1 MAAGVTMR
9 QMLEAG
15 VHFGHQTRR
24 WNPHMRRF
32 IFTERNG
39 IHILDLAQTVQR
51 LDAALEKVREVVSA
65 GDQVLFVGTKKQA
78 RGILEQ
84 EALRCGQPFV
94 NTRWLGGT
102 LTNFIT
108 ITKRIEH
115 FKQVEER
122 VLRGDE
128 AMEAEG
134 LTKRERLVIM
144 KEFERL
150 SRSFAGLRNMNRL
163 PGAIF
168 IVDPTMENNAV
179 LEANRAGI
187 PILAMCDTNADPDL
201 IQFPIPSNDD
211 AIRAIQ
217 LMTQRVSDSVLEG
230 MAVGEVEQQ
239 FQAAAS
245 GAPVGGAD
253 APATDEAEE
262 QQQ

>member
-51 LDAALEKVREVVSA
+51 LDNALEKVREVVSA

-84 EALRCGQPFV
+84 EAMRAGMPFV
-94 NTRWLGGT
+94 NNRWLGGT

-108 ITKRIEH
+108 ITRRIDH
-115 FKQVEER
+115 FKQLEER
-122 VLRGDE
+122 MQRGDE
-128 AMEAEG
+128 ALEAEG
-134 LTKRERLVIM
+134 FTKRERMVLQ
-144 KEFERL
+144 KEYEKL
-150 SRSFAGLRNMNRL
+150 ARSFSGLRNMTRL
-163 PGAIF
+163 PGLIF
-168 IVDPTMENNAV
+168 IVDPSMEENAV
-179 LEANRAGI
+179 REANRAGI
-187 PILAMCDTNADPDL
+187 PIIAMCDTNADPDL

-217 LMTQRVSDSVLEG
+217 LMTARIADATLEG
-230 MAVGEVEQQ
+230 VAVGEVEQQ
-239 FQAAAS
+239 FQAVAV
-245 GAPVGGAD
+245 GAPAGD
-253 APATDEAEE
+253 AAAEDEP
-262 QQQ
+262 QQ

>member
-1 MAAGVTMR
+1 MAAGISMR

-51 LDAALEKVREVVSA
+51 LDNALEKVREVVSA

-78 RGILEQ
+78 QGIVQ
-84 EALRCGQPFV
+84 SEAIRAGMPYI

-102 LTNFIT
+102 LTNFAT
-108 ITKRIEH
+108 ITKRIDY
-115 FKQVEER
+115 FKMLEDRMRAGEE
-122 VLRGDE
+122 VLE
-128 AMEAEG
+128 AQG
-134 LTKRERLVIM
+134 LTKRERMVLA

-150 SRSFAGLRNMNRL
+150 TRSFAGLRNMTRL
-163 PGAIF
+163 PGLVF
-168 IVDPTMENNAV
+168 IVDPTMEENAV
-179 LEANRAGI
+179 REANRAGI
-187 PILAMCDTNADPDL
+187 PIIAMCDTNADPDV

-217 LMTQRVSDSVLEG
+217 LMTARIADASLEG
-230 MAVGEVEQQ
+230 IAVGEVEQQ
-239 FQAAAS
+239 FQAATTTP
-245 GAPVGGAD
+245 APEGVAED
-253 APATDEAEE
+253 APADTH
-262 QQQ
+262 